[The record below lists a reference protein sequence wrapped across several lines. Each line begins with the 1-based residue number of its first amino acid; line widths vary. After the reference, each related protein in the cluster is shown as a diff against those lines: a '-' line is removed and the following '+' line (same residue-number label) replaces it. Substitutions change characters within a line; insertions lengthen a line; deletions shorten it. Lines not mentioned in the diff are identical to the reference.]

1 MVDIDDDMVL
11 NISNIIDEQK
21 KYKQKTKLILK
32 IILKIKKCQMKIKN
46 INH

>member
-11 NISNIIDEQK
+11 NISNIIDDQK
-21 KYKQKTKLILK
+21 QDKQKTKLILK
-32 IILKIKKCQMKIKN
+32 IILQIKKSQMKIKN